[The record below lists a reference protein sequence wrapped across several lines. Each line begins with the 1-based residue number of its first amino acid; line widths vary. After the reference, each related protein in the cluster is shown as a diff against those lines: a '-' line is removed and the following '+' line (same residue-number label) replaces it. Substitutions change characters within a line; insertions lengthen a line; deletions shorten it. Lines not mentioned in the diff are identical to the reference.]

1 MVEEAFKKK
10 EYESEENQE
19 KNVTKEKGKGDNRGE
34 LLSDATCA
42 PADISYPNDLG
53 LLNQAR
59 VGSEE
64 IIDILYET
72 VREKVKKKPKTYRDL
87 ARKEYLKVAKK
98 RRPRTKE
105 RRKAIKKQLQYLK
118 RNINH
123 IEQLTKVGA
132 SFEILS
138 SAQYKML
145 LVIAEVYR
153 QQQDWLPIKAPSISD
168 RL

>member
-1 MVEEAFKKK
+1 MV
-10 EYESEENQE
+10 
-19 KNVTKEKGKGDNRGE
+19 
-34 LLSDATCA
+34 
-42 PADISYPNDLG
+42 
-53 LLNQAR
+53 
-59 VGSEE
+59 
-64 IIDILYET
+64 DILYET

-153 QQQDWLPIKAPSISD
+153 QQQEMFKNKSQRIENRIVSLSQPHIRPIVRGKAGTPVKFW
-168 RL
+168 RLIQQTLNRAKSKLSF